1 MSEIAVI
8 GAGYVGLT
16 TAACFAHL
24 GHKVIC
30 ADIDE
35 DRVARL
41 TAGDVPIVEQGL
53 DAVVREGLDSG
64 RLQFVIGAPV
74 AARQAEFV
82 YLAVP
87 TPQGDD
93 GSADLSFIEGA
104 AREIGPV
111 LAPEAIVINT
121 ARGGLIDSDALAG
134 ALASGQVA
142 GARTGK
148 ERTTEARKPRREHG
162 GSEWGHG

>member
-1 MSEIAVI
+1 M
-8 GAGYVGLT
+8 
-16 TAACFAHL
+16 
-24 GHKVIC
+24 
-30 ADIDE
+30 
-35 DRVARL
+35 
-41 TAGDVPIVEQGL
+41 EQGL

-64 RLQFVIGAPV
+64 RLQFVVGAPV

-111 LAPEAIVINT
+111 LAETLVRFFGEPQNTALIERLRKRGLTMESPDTADESVAPVFSGQTIVVTGTLESWTRDEVRALIE
-121 ARGGLIDSDALAG
+121 ARGGRV
-134 ALASGQVA
+134 ASSVSK
-142 GARTGK
+142 TV
-148 ERTTEARKPRREHG
+148 
-162 GSEWGHG
+162 